1 MGKENKT
8 KLDLGL
14 VHEGIR
20 ININLKFLSKELP
33 IVIGSY
39 GPYSIVMS
47 STFLIGIDFVTVLRL
62 GWDWI
67 SLWKE
72 FVDAFG
78 QMEIKVENAISV
90 GRSGEEGRNF
100 DKIFKFLQGQ
110 VSI

>member
-62 GWDWI
+62 GWD
-67 SLWKE
+67 
-72 FVDAFG
+72 
-78 QMEIKVENAISV
+78 
-90 GRSGEEGRNF
+90 
-100 DKIFKFLQGQ
+100 
-110 VSI
+110 